1 MKISWIF
8 WWIANIFWF
17 SIFTV
22 LTLIIWIRKV
32 DGTGAVQTPELRLLA
47 FGILLIAFILP
58 LIFQIIWLIVNVLIT
73 KNNQE
78 KTIEK

>member
-78 KTIEK
+78 KNIEK